1 MEENQNNPEIQPA
14 ENSQPVLLTST
25 PKRKWTSYFK
35 EFLMLFLAVFAGF
48 MAENYRDKLTEEAWA
63 KDLAINLYEELKADS
78 AIVEIKTENRIKQEK
93 ALQELMFYFE
103 DSSLTDVSKT
113 FVVNFSY
120 GISFRTPSLFEPRTV
135 ILDQLKNSG
144 SLRYFKNR
152 ELQKLIGDLSVAIY
166 NINDRQRLET
176 DIRKEYIN
184 PLIVLHYDYDF
195 HRMLIKDSGVTNVN
209 AVAGYEA
216 SDEIIPFE
224 FKSLEKFDKQRTI
237 NALGIYG
244 MNALSSTRSV
254 PFQAYKELNS
264 EILKLLRKE
273 YNIVD

>member
-1 MEENQNNPEIQPA
+1 MVENQNIPEAQPA
-14 ENSQPVLLTST
+14 ENSQPVLLTSP

-63 KDLAINLYEELKADS
+63 KELAINLYEELKADS

-93 ALQELMFYFE
+93 ALQELMQYFE
-103 DSSLTDVSKT
+103 DSSLTDVSKK
-113 FVVNFSY
+113 FAVNFSY

-144 SLRYFKNR
+144 SLRYFRNR

-176 DIRKEYIN
+176 DVRKEFVN

-195 HRMLIKDSGVTNVN
+195 HRMLIKNSVTNVS
-209 AVAGYEA
+209 AVAAYEA

-224 FKSLEKFDKQRTI
+224 FKSLEKFDKQGTI

-254 PFQAYKELNS
+254 HFQVYKELNS

>member
-1 MEENQNNPEIQPA
+1 MEENQNNPEVQPA
-14 ENSQPVLLTST
+14 ENSQPVLFTST

-254 PFQAYKELNS
+254 PFQAYKEMNS

>member
-1 MEENQNNPEIQPA
+1 MDENKNNPEIQPA
-14 ENSQPVLLTST
+14 ENSQPVLLTSP
-25 PKRKWTSYFK
+25 PKRKLTSYFK

-63 KDLAINLYEELKADS
+63 KELAINLYEELKADS

-93 ALQELMFYFE
+93 ALQELMLYFE

-176 DIRKEYIN
+176 DVRKEYVN
-184 PLIVLHYDYDF
+184 RLIVLHYDYDF

-209 AVAGYEA
+209 AVAEYEA
-216 SDEIIPFE
+216 SNEIIPFE
-224 FKSLEKFDKQRTI
+224 FKSLEKFDKQGTI

-254 PFQAYKELNS
+254 HFQAYKELNS

>member
-1 MEENQNNPEIQPA
+1 MEENKNIPEIPTT
-14 ENSQPVLLTST
+14 ESQESIVASGS
-25 PKRKWTSYFK
+25 KRDWTSYFK
-35 EFLMLFLAVFAGF
+35 EFLMLFLAVFFGF

-63 KDLAINLYEELKADS
+63 KDLAINLYEELKVDS

-93 ALQELMFYFE
+93 SLQELMQYFE

-176 DIRKEYIN
+176 DVRKEYIN

-195 HRMLIKDSGVTNVN
+195 HRMLIKDSVSYIN

-244 MNALSSTRSV
+244 VNALSSTRSV
-254 PFQAYKELNS
+254 HFQAYKELNS
-264 EILKLLRKE
+264 EILKLLRKD

>member
-1 MEENQNNPEIQPA
+1 MEVNQTPNNEKDPSNKEGI
-14 ENSQPVLLTST
+14 SVL
-25 PKRKWTSYFK
+25 KKKNWISYFK

-63 KDLAINLYEELKADS
+63 KELAVNLYEELKADS

-93 ALQELMFYFE
+93 ALQELMQYFE
-103 DSSLTDVSKT
+103 DSSLTDVSKR
-113 FVVNFSY
+113 FAVNFSY

-176 DIRKEYIN
+176 DVRKEYIN
-184 PLIVLHYDYDF
+184 PLMVLHYDYDF
-195 HRMLIKDSGVTNVN
+195 HRMLIKDSVTNVT
-209 AVAGYEA
+209 AVARYEA

-224 FKSLEKFDKQRTI
+224 FKSLEKFDKQGTI

-254 PFQAYKELNS
+254 HFQAYKELNS
-264 EILKLLRKE
+264 ELLKLLRKE

>member
-254 PFQAYKELNS
+254 PFQAYKEMNS

>member
-1 MEENQNNPEIQPA
+1 MEENQNNPEIQPV
-14 ENSQPVLLTST
+14 ENSQPVLLTSL
-25 PKRKWTSYFK
+25 PRRNWMSYFK

-63 KDLAINLYEELKADS
+63 KELAINLYEELKADS
-78 AIVEIKTENRIKQEK
+78 AIVVIKTENRIKQEK
-93 ALQELMFYFE
+93 ALQELMQYFE

-113 FVVNFSY
+113 FAVNFLY
-120 GISFRTPSLFEPRTV
+120 GISSRTPSLFEPRTV

-176 DIRKEYIN
+176 DVRKEYIT
-184 PLIVLHYDYDF
+184 PLMVLHYDYDF
-195 HRMLIKDSGVTNVN
+195 HRMLIKDSVTIVT
-209 AVAGYEA
+209 AVARYEA

-224 FKSLEKFDKQRTI
+224 LKSLEKFDKQGTI

-244 MNALSSTRSV
+244 MNGLSSTRSV
-254 PFQAYKELNS
+254 HFQAYKDVNTKL
-264 EILKLLRKE
+264 LQLLRKE
-273 YNIVD
+273 YIITD

>member
-1 MEENQNNPEIQPA
+1 MVENQNIPEVQPA
-14 ENSQPVLLTST
+14 ENSQPVLLTSP

-63 KDLAINLYEELKADS
+63 KELAINLYEELKADS

-93 ALQELMFYFE
+93 ALQELMQYFE
-103 DSSLTDVSKT
+103 DSSLTDVSKR
-113 FVVNFSY
+113 FAVNFSY

-152 ELQKLIGDLSVAIY
+152 ELQKLIGDISVAIY

-176 DIRKEYIN
+176 DVRKEFVN

-195 HRMLIKDSGVTNVN
+195 HRMLIKNSVTNVS
-209 AVAGYEA
+209 AVAAYEA
-216 SDEIIPFE
+216 FDEIIPFE
-224 FKSLEKFDKQRTI
+224 FKSLEKFDKQGTI

-254 PFQAYKELNS
+254 HFQVYKELNS

>member
-1 MEENQNNPEIQPA
+1 MDENKNNPEIQPA
-14 ENSQPVLLTST
+14 ENSQPVLPTSP
-25 PKRKWTSYFK
+25 PKRNWTSYLK

-78 AIVEIKTENRIKQEK
+78 AIVVIKTENRIKQEK
-93 ALQELMFYFE
+93 ALQELMLYFE
-103 DSSLTDVSKT
+103 DSSLTDVSKR
-113 FVVNFSY
+113 FAVNFSY

-176 DIRKEYIN
+176 DVRKEYIN
-184 PLIVLHYDYDF
+184 PLMVLHYDYDF
-195 HRMLIKDSGVTNVN
+195 HRMLIKDSVTNVT
-209 AVAGYEA
+209 AVARYEA

-224 FKSLEKFDKQRTI
+224 FKSLEKFDKQGTI

-254 PFQAYKELNS
+254 HFQAYKELNS
-264 EILKLLRKE
+264 ELLKLLRKE

>member
-1 MEENQNNPEIQPA
+1 MEENQNKPEVQAA
-14 ENSQPVLLTST
+14 ENSQPVLLTS
-25 PKRKWTSYFK
+25 PAKRKWTSYFK

-63 KDLAINLYEELKADS
+63 KELAINLYEELKADS

-93 ALQELMFYFE
+93 ALQELMQYFE
-103 DSSLTDVSKT
+103 DSSLTDVSKR
-113 FVVNFSY
+113 FAVNFSY

-176 DIRKEYIN
+176 DVRKEFVN

-195 HRMLIKDSGVTNVN
+195 HRMLIKNSVTNVN
-209 AVAGYEA
+209 AVAAYEA
-216 SDEIIPFE
+216 SNEIIPFE
-224 FKSLEKFDKQRTI
+224 FKSLEKFDKQGTI

-254 PFQAYKELNS
+254 HFQAYKELNS

>member
-1 MEENQNNPEIQPA
+1 MVENQNIPEVQPA
-14 ENSQPVLLTST
+14 ENSQPVLLTSP

-63 KDLAINLYEELKADS
+63 KELAINLYEELKADS

-93 ALQELMFYFE
+93 ALQELMQYFE
-103 DSSLTDVSKT
+103 DSSLTDVSKR
-113 FVVNFSY
+113 FAVNFSY

-152 ELQKLIGDLSVAIY
+152 ELQKLIGDISVAIY

-176 DIRKEYIN
+176 DVRKEFVN

-195 HRMLIKDSGVTNVN
+195 HRMLIKNSVTNVS
-209 AVAGYEA
+209 AVAAYEA

-224 FKSLEKFDKQRTI
+224 FKSLEKFDKQGTI

-254 PFQAYKELNS
+254 HFQVYKELNS

>member
-1 MEENQNNPEIQPA
+1 MEENQNNPEVQPA
-14 ENSQPVLLTST
+14 ENSQPVLFTST